1 MPLQEEEKPAPIK
14 IPVDEV
20 LKKVQKPQKKI
31 IKQGL
36 ATIEKN
42 CNTSPLLYILEQ
54 ILTDLFVH
62 SSSRTSFLLSDQLVR

>member
-1 MPLQEEEKPAPIK
+1 MVILTLRLQEVEKPAPIE
-14 IPVDEV
+14 ISVSEL

-42 CNTSPLLYILEQ
+42 CKLL
-54 ILTDLFVH
+54 
-62 SSSRTSFLLSDQLVR
+62 FLS